1 MSDTNIPIVFR
12 GVSSESW
19 LLPAWA
25 SWRCESNSRAGVA
38 VWWKARVAKRP
49 RIEAA
54 RRPAWSASLSQI
66 TPHYVPFEAVMA
78 DFIGATANIRV
89 AAERV
94 R

>member
-1 MSDTNIPIVFR
+1 MSSTHVPIVFR

-38 VWWKARVAKRP
+38 VWWKARVASKP

-54 RRPAWSASLSQI
+54 RRPAKSASLSQI
-66 TPHYVPFEAVMA
+66 MLRYVPFEAVMA

-89 AAERV
+89 AADRV